1 MNENS
6 IDDILRDSRI
16 IEHKLLDILDSQEGK
31 IIKSDIEVLKSMGFD
46 EKMINKVYIL
56 LRPPNIERAID
67 YMTEIDGIYQ
77 HDFFMSSKN
86 DELCFICKKP
96 KKNHLDYIPENLMN
110 DNFNINNQN
119 INDEEQILES
129 NNNTKKDKNDKND
142 DIISEE
148 CEVCYEEI
156 NEEDKKLNSI
166 PCGHLFCSN
175 CWFNYLKSL
184 ILEAKVE
191 KIKCMDHEC
200 NEIISEDFIFKHLS
214 SNKDLIDKY
223 NKFKMRAEIIKD
235 KNKKLCPAPD
245 CDSFLQKSKK
255 TKYVKCE
262 NGHEYC
268 FDCLKKPHGKR
279 QCEKNVEN
287 QFEKW
292 TKKKRAKRCPK
303 CQIYTEKNEG
313 CNHMTCV
320 SCKYQWC
327 WLCEGE
333 YKYNHYKSGTCKGLQ
348 FVKGNNYKQFL
359 FLNKMWGLHK
369 IFTCVFPKIN
379 GPPFIDEYMW
389 AKYLVMFLSLLFGFP
404 FIYGYV
410 LFNYAEQNIKL
421 DNNFQR
427 AFTFFAIFI
436 GVCLWI
442 CFQISFSCLIAPFIL
457 VSFIYHPFF
466 YYIMIFF
473 GIGELD

>member
-1 MNENS
+1 
-6 IDDILRDSRI
+6 
-16 IEHKLLDILDSQEGK
+16 
-31 IIKSDIEVLKSMGFD
+31 MGFD
-46 EKMINKVYIL
+46 KKMINKVYIL

-77 HDFFMSSKN
+77 HNFFMNSKN
-86 DELCFICKKP
+86 DEFCFICKKP

-191 KIKCMDHEC
+191 NIKCMDHGC
-200 NEIISEDFIFKHLS
+200 SEIISEDFIFKHLS

-223 NKFKMRAEIIKD
+223 NKFKKRAEIIKD

-268 FDCLKKPHGKR
+268 FDCLKKPHRKR
-279 QCEKNVEN
+279 QCEKKLEN

-292 TKKKRAKRCPK
+292 TKKK
-303 CQIYTEKNEG
+303 
-313 CNHMTCV
+313 
-320 SCKYQWC
+320 
-327 WLCEGE
+327 
-333 YKYNHYKSGTCKGLQ
+333 
-348 FVKGNNYKQFL
+348 
-359 FLNKMWGLHK
+359 
-369 IFTCVFPKIN
+369 
-379 GPPFIDEYMW
+379 
-389 AKYLVMFLSLLFGFP
+389 
-404 FIYGYV
+404 
-410 LFNYAEQNIKL
+410 EQNDAQNVKY
-421 DNNFQR
+421 
-427 AFTFFAIFI
+427 
-436 GVCLWI
+436 
-442 CFQISFSCLIAPFIL
+442 IL
-457 VSFIYHPFF
+457 KKMKDVI
-466 YYIMIFF
+466 I
-473 GIGELD
+473 